1 MPQRID
7 LRVRPE
13 EATDEQILRKH
24 VARQTKTD
32 PTDIHTIIIRR
43 RSIDARQRQVYVNL
57 GLEVYSG
64 SESPV
69 EDDFSDLIYPSVEG
83 KTAVIVVGAGPAG
96 LFAALRLIELGLR
109 PIILERGKSVHE
121 RKADIAR
128 IPKEGHVNPE
138 SNYGFGEGGAGAFS
152 DGKHT

>member
-83 KTAVIVVGAGPAG
+83 KTAVIVVGAV
-96 LFAALRLIELGLR
+96 RQ
-109 PIILERGKSVHE
+109 V
-121 RKADIAR
+121 
-128 IPKEGHVNPE
+128 
-138 SNYGFGEGGAGAFS
+138 FS
-152 DGKHT
+152 QHSGSSSLV